1 MVVGSTDLII
11 GGVYQH
17 YKGKN
22 YIVKDLAKH
31 SESLEWMVVYECLYE
46 NPEGNLW
53 VRPLAMFLEK
63 IIVDAKEVPRFK
75 YIGDQ
80 KGHARL

>member
-1 MVVGSTDLII
+1 MVNDLII

-22 YIVKDLAKH
+22 YIVRDLARH
-31 SESLEWMVVYECLYE
+31 SETLEWMVVYECLYE
-46 NPEGNLW
+46 NPEGRIW
-53 VRPLAMFLEK
+53 VRPMTMFLGNTESDG
-63 IIVDAKEVPRFK
+63 VTVSRFK

-80 KGHARL
+80 KGRSRL

>member
-1 MVVGSTDLII
+1 MASDLII

-22 YIVKDLAKH
+22 YIVKDLARH
-31 SESLEWMVVYECLYE
+31 SETLEWLVVYECLYD
-46 NPEGNLW
+46 NPEAKLW
-53 VRPLAMFLEK
+53 VRPMTMFLENVT
-63 IIVDAKEVPRFK
+63 IDGLSVPRFK

-80 KGHARL
+80 KGKARL

>member
-1 MVVGSTDLII
+1 MVDDLII

-22 YIVKDLAKH
+22 YIVRDLARH
-31 SESLEWMVVYECLYE
+31 SETMEWLVVYECLYE
-46 NPEGNLW
+46 NPESKIW
-53 VRPLAMFLEK
+53 VRPLSLFLQK
-63 IIVDAKEVPRFK
+63 FK

-80 KGHARL
+80 KGKTRL

>member
-1 MVVGSTDLII
+1 MVEDLVL

-22 YIVKDLAKH
+22 YLVRDLARH
-31 SESLEWMVVYECLYE
+31 SETMEWLVLYECLYE
-46 NPEGNLW
+46 NPEGKFW
-53 VRPLAMFLEK
+53 VRPLTMFLETVEIDGK
-63 IIVDAKEVPRFK
+63 RVPRFK

-80 KGHARL
+80 KGRSRL

>member
-1 MVVGSTDLII
+1 MSKFEDIKC

-22 YIVKDLAKH
+22 YRVLQVAMH
-31 SESLEWMVVYECLYE
+31 SETEEWMVVYECLYPNE
-46 NPEGNLW
+46 VATLW
-53 VRPLAMFLEK
+53 VRPLSMFMET
-63 IIVDAKEVPRFK
+63 IILDGKETPRFK

-80 KGHARL
+80 KGSSRL

>member
-1 MVVGSTDLII
+1 MVNGTDLVL

-22 YIVKDLAKH
+22 YIVKDLAKY
-31 SESLEWMVVYECLYE
+31 SESLEWMVIYECLYE
-46 NPEGNLW
+46 NPEGKLW
-53 VRPLAMFLEK
+53 VRPLTMFLETVF
-63 IIVDAKEVPRFK
+63 VDGKEVPRFK

-80 KGHARL
+80 KGRSRL

>member
-1 MVVGSTDLII
+1 MVDDLII

-22 YIVKDLAKH
+22 YIVRALAKH
-31 SESLEWMVVYECLYE
+31 SETLEWIVVYECLYE
-46 NPEGNLW
+46 NPESLIW
-53 VRPLAMFLEK
+53 VRPLSLFLQK
-63 IIVDAKEVPRFK
+63 FK

-80 KGHARL
+80 KGKSRL